1 MCKFSS
7 NLGQNRYIMCSPFC
21 NTLLLSVCAV
31 LFSFVCMCSS
41 TELAVAS
48 TKLKHQFA
56 FYPLYYAQVQY
67 RPGDDDGFFPHL
79 PERWGEGS
87 TIHSPPALGD
97 QLAHTNSTF
106 FSARISPKC
115 LSKLRRLWTNVPR
128 RVVCGLIS
136 LISSNT
142 MPGQHSQPYPTS
154 SGQGCMRAHV

>member
-1 MCKFSS
+1 MYYSKKERKCFPPLYLMCKFSS

-106 FSARISPKC
+106 FLPGSVQSVSAS
-115 LSKLRRLWTNVPR
+115 
-128 RVVCGLIS
+128 
-136 LISSNT
+136 
-142 MPGQHSQPYPTS
+142 
-154 SGQGCMRAHV
+154 